1 MDDLAWLSQLDA
13 LILDSTETMDVA
25 RNVGVSETALT
36 LLPWGVDVTVFT
48 PDGAVADT
56 TSWDLRDGANVILSL
71 RAHEPLYRVA
81 DILEAFSVIAGDDPN
96 VVLIIGNTGSL
107 TTELER
113 QAERLGVL
121 EQVRFI
127 GSLDEDDL
135 PALLRRADAYVSASE
150 VDGSS
155 VTLLQAMACGTP
167 VVVSDTPGNLSWVTD
182 GETGFTFPVG
192 DPHSLASALA
202 RATGQP
208 HPSVRRSAITRV
220 RHDADWVANLQRLKS
235 AMLGL

>member
-1 MDDLAWLSQLDA
+1 
-13 LILDSTETMDVA
+13 
-25 RNVGVSETALT
+25 
-36 LLPWGVDVTVFT
+36 
-48 PDGAVADT
+48 
-56 TSWDLRDGANVILSL
+56 
-71 RAHEPLYRVA
+71 LYRVA